1 MASSN
6 TNTLDWE
13 DSRAEF
19 FQESFYPS
27 ESLKSN
33 TSTDVTSRGVRIPPG
48 GVASSFRDASVG
60 TLESRSSRVSV
71 NRTASTTQIDEVSPT
86 GGAGNAEPSIAE
98 EPALSVCAPSSMA
111 GTSSRATK
119 PRMRAAVQGL
129 EEEEESE
136 GEIEVVDF
144 TDGKSFFDFQNFF

>member
-1 MASSN
+1 MASK

-13 DSRAEF
+13 EARAEF
-19 FQESFYPS
+19 FQETFYPS

-33 TSTDVTSRGVRIPPG
+33 TSTEVTNRHHEPRVGITN
-48 GVASSFRDASVG
+48 SFRDASVG

-71 NRTASTTQIDEVSPT
+71 NRTASTTQIDEVSPS
-86 GGAGNAEPSIAE
+86 GAEAKDKSEPS
-98 EPALSVCAPSSMA
+98 LTGTA
-111 GTSSRATK
+111 GRLTK

-129 EEEEESE
+129 EEEESE

-144 TDGKSFFDFQNFF
+144 TDGKD